1 MGVREQGAGGGVTAG
16 RAQVSGQAI
25 APAALRALLAA
36 CGVSE
41 AAYAGILSTYSA
53 AQQAEVLRLL
63 ETARRLA
70 EVAAEEPAAA
80 AAAAAAGVMEELRCA
95 LGDVRC
101 FPDHYQRLVDICHHS
116 GLRVG
121 GADPV
126 LALLVAPPALRRRE
140 IGPAPWPLPSRVG
153 WATRS
158 GSIGRRAAKGCG
170 ASVVTRKS
178 DAGTARRGDAPC
190 AASHV
195 VTPCRGPW
203 PPERKGP
210 FASRR
215 RIRSQRLQRA

>member
-101 FPDHYQRLVDICHHS
+101 FPDHYQHLVDICHHS

-126 LALLVAPPALRRRE
+126 LALLVGPPSAPAARDWPRSVAPAESGRLGDALREHRTQSSK
-140 IGPAPWPLPSRVG
+140 GLWRVG
-153 WATRS
+153 
-158 GSIGRRAAKGCG
+158 
-170 ASVVTRKS
+170 S
-178 DAGTARRGDAPC
+178 DAQERRGDGAPWRR
-190 AASHV
+190 AVRRFARRDAV
-195 VTPCRGPW
+195 V
-203 PPERKGP
+203 
-210 FASRR
+210 AH
-215 RIRSQRLQRA
+215 SQRLQRA